1 MSLQSRVETP
11 EYELPLCSST
21 PLKPEAATVV
31 GMSPKP
37 ERAGAAPAA
46 GGEAAAPRERLR
58 LNTDRL
64 QGGAAEDQVG
74 DTVYWFDFYRHG
86 N

>member
-37 ERAGAAPAA
+37 ERAGAGAA

-74 DTVYWFDFYRHG
+74 DTVYWFEFYRHG